1 MLVQPIKALHL
12 FASPLRVAQPA
23 GHTPECNHFAH
34 LRREGTDVKDVKGR
48 GKKSLHT
55 MRDVTLRRAR
65 AEGKHLVFIVKKDA
79 RSARILTQLL
89 TDRRHTADGRR
100 RDDDEA
106 EGALRCEGCVRSK
119 GRCLV
124 PGIFQCFGVQFGNA
138 VCICSI
144 ASDEAWCFASV
155 ACPCF
160 DG

>member
-1 MLVQPIKALHL
+1 MH
-12 FASPLRVAQPA
+12 
-23 GHTPECNHFAH
+23 
-34 LRREGTDVKDVKGR
+34 
-48 GKKSLHT
+48 
-55 MRDVTLRRAR
+55 DVTSRRVR
-65 AEGKHLVFIVKKDA
+65 AEGKHLVFIVKEDA

-89 TDRRHTADGRR
+89 ANRRHTADGRR

-124 PGIFQCFGVQFGNA
+124 PGIFPCIGVKKKY
-138 VCICSI
+138 ICSI
-144 ASDEAWCFASV
+144 ASDKVWCFASA